1 MSTSVD
7 AKALETVH
15 NHVTEMYAAH
25 KLQPGE
31 CIFETALA
39 LELNLSRT
47 PVRDAL
53 GRLAANGFLE
63 QYPGKRGYFVPRLAF
78 ADMKE
83 AFEARESLEEKIGF
97 LAAEKAQKADLALLS
112 NYNEQEIKFFD
123 CGKTIDYMKANDSFH
138 LTMVKVA
145 QNKYIERVY
154 GPIYWRTQLYVYYLG
169 PFKREERE
177 LFAMV
182 DYKSDTPHE
191 HAHIIEA
198 VERRDASAA
207 AARCLEH
214 VRSTFAHRLSRQ
226 YSAPKEVFN
235 KLLQTKTMEEK

>member
-1 MSTSVD
+1 MNTSVD

-15 NHVTEMYAAH
+15 NHVTEMYANH

-53 GRLAANGFLE
+53 GRLSANGFLE
-63 QYPGKRGYFVPRLAF
+63 QYPGKRGYFVPHLAF
-78 ADMKE
+78 DDMKE
-83 AFEARESLEEKIGF
+83 AFEAREALEEKIGF

-112 NYNEQEIKFFD
+112 NYNEQEIRSFA
-123 CGKTIDYMKANDSFH
+123 CGRTIDYMKANDAFH
-138 LTMVKVA
+138 LAMAKVA

-154 GPIYWRTQLYVYYLG
+154 EPIYWRTQLYVYYLG
-169 PFKREERE
+169 PFKQDEKVM
-177 LFAMV
+177 FAME
-182 DYKSDTPHE
+182 DYKSDTLHE

-198 VERRDASAA
+198 VERRDAPAA
-207 AARCLEH
+207 AACCLEH

-226 YSAPKEVFN
+226 YSAPKEIFD
-235 KLLQTKTMEEK
+235 KLLQIKITEEK